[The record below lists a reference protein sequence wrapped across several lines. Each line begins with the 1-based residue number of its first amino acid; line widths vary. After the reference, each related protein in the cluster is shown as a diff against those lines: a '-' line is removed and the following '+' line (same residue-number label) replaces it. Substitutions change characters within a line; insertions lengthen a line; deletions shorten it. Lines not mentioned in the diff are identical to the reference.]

1 MTRRSPTQRAGRL
14 RRALGLS
21 LALGALTACTTPAST
36 TAPATVVTTDGETI
50 DEARGERH
58 RFLAL
63 YLDGQQ
69 VGGIET
75 TLRPLPD
82 GGLQIHD
89 RFSFEIQRVNP
100 SGGGEADRFSLE
112 SRSITEYGPDDALR
126 YEESTQTEAG
136 VVEKHVTRI
145 DGDTL
150 TLQYEGPGQSF
161 EKQFPLPPDFRS
173 SRAVFLE
180 LVEKFDAADAPAEAA
195 YASFDS
201 DEQRFVKKTMRVEG
215 RHEVEH
221 GELAVVAYDVV
232 DRSEDGTVVT
242 SQIDRDYL
250 PISLDMFGTF
260 TAQWVDD
267 PPFDLDAIAQI
278 TSEIPVEGRVSE
290 WWDLERLD
298 VTIEV
303 KGDDPKLPPL
313 WSTSHYHRVERDG
326 TTYRVQLLTTRPPS
340 LDGTIDRPAKPRD
353 PDVARFL
360 DPTPLSQSDDDEIR
374 ATARK
379 VVGDEKNSVL
389 AGVRIVQWVYEN
401 LDKRA
406 GVRGSATATEVLAAM
421 AGDCTEHAALTVA
434 LARAAGLPARNVDG
448 IVFVGAPDG
457 SMLAGYHA
465 WSEIWVGHWIAV
477 DAVFAEVG
485 TSARYLAFGYNEPGE
500 MGSGA
505 SLSRTVG
512 KLSIAIDGYQQ
523 FGEKPVKLK

>member
-1 MTRRSPTQRAGRL
+1 ML
-14 RRALGLS
+14 RPRTAASGLVLA
-21 LALGALTACTTPAST
+21 LALGALSACPGAHSRDGASH
-36 TAPATVVTTDGETI
+36 APGVIETTDGETI
-50 DEARGERH
+50 DERRGERH

-63 YLDGQQ
+63 HLDGQQ

-82 GGLQIHD
+82 GGLQVRD
-89 RFSFEIQRVNP
+89 RFSFTIQRVNA
-100 SGGGEADRFSLE
+100 GEVDEFSLE
-112 SRSITEYGPDDALR
+112 SRSVTEYGPDDALR
-126 YEESTQTEAG
+126 WEESTKTEAG
-136 VVEKHVTRI
+136 VVEKHTTRI
-145 DGDTL
+145 EGERL
-150 TLQYEGPGQSF
+150 ILQYEGPGQSF
-161 EKQFPLPPDFRS
+161 EKRFDLPPEFRS
-173 SRAVFLE
+173 SRGVYLE
-180 LVEKFDAADAPAEAA
+180 LVARFEKTREPAEAA

-201 DEQRFVKKTMRVEG
+201 EEQRFVQKTMRVHG
-215 RHEVEH
+215 KREVKH
-221 GELAVVAYDVV
+221 GKRKLVAYDVV
-232 DRSEDGTVVT
+232 DRSEDGSVVT
-242 SQIDRDYL
+242 SVIDRDYL

-260 TAQWVDD
+260 TAHWVDD

-278 TSEIPVEGRVSE
+278 TSEIPVEGRIVQ

-303 KGDDPKLPPL
+303 AGDDPKLPPL
-313 WSTSHYHRVERDG
+313 FSNSHYHQVERDG
-326 TTYRVQLLTTRPPS
+326 ATYRVQLHTTRPPS
-340 LDGTIDRPAKPRD
+340 LDGTVDLPAKPAD

-360 DPTPLSQSDDDEIR
+360 DPTPLSQSDDAAIR
-374 ATARK
+374 ATARR
-379 VVGDEKNSVL
+379 VVGDERNSVL

-401 LDKRA
+401 LEKKG
-406 GVRGSATATEVLAAM
+406 GVRGSATATEVLASM

-448 IVFVGAPDG
+448 IVFVGRPDG

-500 MGSGA
+500 RGAAA

-523 FGEKPVKLK
+523 FGQKPVKLR